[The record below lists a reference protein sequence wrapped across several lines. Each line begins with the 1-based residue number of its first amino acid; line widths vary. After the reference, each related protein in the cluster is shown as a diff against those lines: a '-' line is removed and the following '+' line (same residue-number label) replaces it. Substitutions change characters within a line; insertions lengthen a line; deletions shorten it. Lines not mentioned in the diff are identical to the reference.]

1 MGTVNVLTAERTLE
15 LVNAS
20 ISGGIIDENGHLIL
34 SKPDGTN
41 VDLGQ
46 VTPIASHSDLSN
58 LGADDHP
65 QYALSDGSR
74 GAFATQA
81 QGTKADNAR
90 VNKNAA
96 YTIEGGDANGVVETI
111 TIHDDN
117 TSTSSWVNRWVFQ
130 FMENVGGL
138 VRAVTHLNEY
148 GELRVAPAKYN
159 TTGARFFTK
168 LFPNNPTTARDMT
181 VPVVELMDDR
191 TTRTSLRG
199 WLGDGTL
206 TRKGIKL
213 SECVVLGLNEAVP
226 AGLPA
231 NTVIVRKT
239 T

>member
-1 MGTVNVLTAERTLE
+1 MATVIVLSADATQQLFNATVVSGTVD
-15 LVNAS
+15 VN
-20 ISGGIIDENGHLIL
+20 GDLIL
-34 SKPDGTN
+34 QKADGSS
-41 VDLGQ
+41 V
-46 VTPIASHSDLSN
+46 N
-58 LGADDHP
+58 LGNVKEHGQLLGLLDDDHP
-65 QYALSDGSR
+65 QYAMADGSR
-74 GAFATQA
+74 GDFATEQ
-81 QGTKADNAR
+81 QGLKADAAR
-90 VNKNAA
+90 PNLNS
-96 YTIEGGDANGVVETI
+96 TTQIEGGSGGVVETF

-130 FMENVGGL
+130 FLEASVGA
-138 VRAVTHLNEY
+138 VARATTHLNEY

-159 TTGARFFTK
+159 TVAARFFTK
-168 LFPNNPTTARDMT
+168 IFPNNPTTARDMT

-206 TRKGIKL
+206 TRKGIKM

-239 T
+239 S

>member
-1 MGTVNVLTAERTLE
+1 MATVTVLSADKTLE
-15 LVNAS
+15 LFNATFTGATIDVNGNLVLQTAD
-20 ISGGIIDENGHLIL
+20 GG
-34 SKPDGTN
+34 S
-41 VDLGQ
+41 VDVGPVRVHGDLLGLDQ
-46 VTPIASHSDLSN
+46 
-58 LGADDHP
+58 DDHP
-65 QYALSDGSR
+65 QYALADGSR
-74 GAFATQA
+74 GNFASATQ
-81 QGTKADNAR
+81 GGKADAARKNVNAT
-90 VNKNAA
+90 A
-96 YTIEGGDANGVVETI
+96 TIEGGDVNGVVETI
-111 TIHDDN
+111 TIHDDG
-117 TSTSSWVNRWVFQ
+117 TSTTSWINRWVFQ
-130 FMENVGGL
+130 FLDSAVGA
-138 VRAVTHLNEY
+138 VARATTHLNEY

-168 LFPNNPTTARDMT
+168 LFPNNPATARDMT

-239 T
+239 S

>member
-1 MGTVNVLTAERTLE
+1 MATVTVFTADQVTQLTNVAFVSATIDVNGDLILTKKDGTTVNA
-15 LVNAS
+15 
-20 ISGGIIDENGHLIL
+20 G
-34 SKPDGTN
+34 N
-41 VDLGQ
+41 VKEHGQLLGL
-46 VTPIASHSDLSN
+46 AD
-58 LGADDHP
+58 DDHP
-65 QYALSDGSR
+65 QYALADGSR
-74 GAFATQA
+74 GSFASTTQGA
-81 QGTKADNAR
+81 KADAARKNVNAT
-90 VNKNAA
+90 A
-96 YTIEGGDANGVVETI
+96 TIEGGDTNGVVETI
-111 TIHDDN
+111 TIHDDGSN
-117 TSTSSWVNRWVFQ
+117 TSNWVNRWVFQ
-130 FMENVGGL
+130 FLESVAGA
-138 VRAVTHLNEY
+138 VARATTHLNEY

-191 TTRTSLRG
+191 TNRNSLRG

-213 SECVVLGLNEAVP
+213 SECVVLGLSEAVP